1 MSHRRTHIKNKISR
15 STPKTPFFKKSVFWI
30 VFLCLAITFGAV
42 YFVLFFENFW
52 VKNIM
57 ISGNEKISTESIK
70 ELVVTGINKNITKSI
85 FLINEGDIVK
95 KIMEKFP
102 AIEKISISK
111 KYFQTIT
118 LGITERKPA
127 GAYCNENGK
136 CFLVDQNGV
145 AFSALG
151 GPRSA
156 EEEGMFIIRQNFGK
170 KDVVT
175 GEQAIEGKI
184 ISAVSKIQ
192 KSLKEKFNIDVL
204 NAMVTTPIRLDV
216 KTKEN
221 WEIYFNIEDLS
232 NIDFQVD
239 KLGALLSS
247 ELTPDQRKTLE
258 YIDLRFEKTYYK

>member
-1 MSHRRTHIKNKISR
+1 MSHRRTHIKDKISR
-15 STPKTPFFKKSVFWI
+15 STPKTPFFKKPVFWI
-30 VFLCLAITFGAV
+30 IFLSLAVICGTI

-52 VKNIM
+52 VKNII
-57 ISGNEKISTESIK
+57 ISGNEKISTEDIK
-70 ELVVTGINKNITKSI
+70 NFAVTGINKNITKSI
-85 FLINEGDIVK
+85 FLISEGDMVK

-102 AIEKISISK
+102 AIEKISFGK
-111 KYFQTIT
+111 EYPETII
-118 LGITERKPA
+118 LGIFERKPA
-127 GAYCNENGK
+127 GAYCDQNGK
-136 CFLVDQNGV
+136 FFLVDQNGV
-145 AFSALG
+145 AFEGLEII
-151 GPRSA
+151 P
-156 EEEGMFIIRQNFGK
+156 EGMFVVRQVIGK

-192 KSLKEKFNIDVL
+192 RSLKEKFNIDVSD
-204 NAMVTTPIRLDV
+204 AIVTTPIRLDI

-221 WEIYFNIEDLS
+221 WEIYFNTEDLS